1 MMLVPAFLRA
11 NWRVLA
17 VIGAIIFG
25 VLLLTQATDYGR
37 ALLTRY
43 HLRKKQAQATA
54 ASTRQQNASTARYT
68 DYRLDSVRAATERV
82 EMLRQALKLQQ
93 HDDSLTRTRPAR
105 VPLPAFESLPR
116 E

>member
-1 MMLVPAFLRA
+1 MLVLTFLRA

-68 DYRLDSVRAATERV
+68 DYRLDSMRAATQ
-82 EMLRQALKLQQ
+82 RQQLLQDLSNYQ
-93 HDDSLTRTRPAR
+93 ENDKKIDRNRPTR